1 MQVALKPGQWP
12 DLPRMLATIKE
23 AGFTAVPEQVE
34 LVVSGKVAREGDRL
48 VLVLDKLKTPVSL
61 PLTAAQEN
69 PETAA
74 HLERHLGESVD
85 LEGSWKPA
93 PAGQTGPG
101 QLAVTLI
108 SGPDDK

>member
-1 MQVALKPGQWP
+1 MQVNLKPGQWP
-12 DLPRMLATIKE
+12 NLPRMLVTIKE

-34 LVVSGKVAREGDRL
+34 LVVSGKVAREGDQL
-48 VLVLDKLKTPVSL
+48 VLVLDRLKTPVSL
-61 PLTAAQEN
+61 PITAAREN

-74 HLERHLGESVD
+74 HLARHVGETVD
-85 LEGSWKPA
+85 LEGLWQPA
-93 PAGQTGPG
+93 PTGQTGPG